1 MVRVRERWGEGRS
14 FFDHMCDWRP
24 TFVSTWMWYQAFRML
39 YAVYAHVRFAH
50 RSMFIK
56 VASTP
61 PLYTMVRMSPPNS
74 NAERL

>member
-1 MVRVRERWGEGRS
+1 
-14 FFDHMCDWRP
+14 
-24 TFVSTWMWYQAFRML
+24 MWYQAFRML